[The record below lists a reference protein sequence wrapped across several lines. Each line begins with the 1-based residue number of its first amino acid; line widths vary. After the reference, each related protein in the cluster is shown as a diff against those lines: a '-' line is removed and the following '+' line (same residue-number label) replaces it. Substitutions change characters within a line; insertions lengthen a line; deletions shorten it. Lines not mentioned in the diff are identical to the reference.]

1 MNVRKHRLDTLI
13 SMLMNFRVYVHY
25 PDNMVHWFQECMPEG
40 YTQKRVIRYSRIN
53 GSDSIDEEG
62 TMTTFHTVR
71 LEKEMVYGKESW
83 ICTNNVVLSANFKA
97 GSPLLQSEAL
107 TFSHPSSLE
116 KCMPDGNGLKN
127 YCQFVSHFL
136 FSFSIIT
143 RGDVWYQDLFLASII
158 LMKGG

>member
-1 MNVRKHRLDTLI
+1 
-13 SMLMNFRVYVHY
+13 MLVNFRVYVHY

-53 GSDSIDEEG
+53 GDDSIDEEG

-97 GSPLLQSEAL
+97 GSPLLQGEAL